1 MKIQLA
7 VICCDIR
14 SAHNI
19 GSIFRSCDAFGV
31 WRLYL
36 CGVSPRPPH
45 EDDGRLPHL
54 AAKNGRAIAKTA
66 LGAEKSVAFE
76 YRPDASLL
84 IRKLKN
90 DGWRIIALEQA
101 VNSRPLRELSLSGRV
116 ALLLGEE
123 VKGLPQALLDQA
135 DTIAEIR
142 MRGRKESLNVAVA
155 AGIAL
160 YQLTGDSRAKKS

>member
-14 SAHNI
+14 SAHNV

-31 WRLYL
+31 KRLYL
-36 CGVSPRPPH
+36 CGVSPWPPLKN
-45 EDDGRLPHL
+45 DGRLPYL

-76 YRPDASLL
+76 YQPDASLL

-101 VNSRPLRELSLSGRV
+101 ANSQPLRGMSPSGRV

-123 VKGLPQALLDQA
+123 VRGLPQALLDQA

-142 MRGRKESLNVAVA
+142 MRGHKESLNVAVA

-160 YQLTGDSRAKKS
+160 YQLTGNSQKG